1 NMRELFAEAGLE
13 SRDILLWNVCPW
25 YNGIRKTTSNEVMDG
40 LEALSELLDLL
51 PDLETVVLVGNHAH
65 TAEGMLSSKG
75 MKVIKTAHPSPL
87 VRNINPAMYA
97 AIAPAWAEASRLQKR
112 TGEEKIAKQCPR
124 CNAKLPMFHLMEL
137 CDDCTYEL
145 QDEHKRQDE
154 EERAK
159 REAVAQAKID
169 NAKRVLV
176 TTETFSPDL
185 KIEERLGIV
194 TAEVAEGMNAFKDFA
209 ADFTGVVGGR
219 SGVTQK
225 TLRNIRETV
234 IAELKLEASLLGA
247 NAVIA
252 VDLDYQEFGTTGR
265 FLFVVASGTA
275 VIVSPQ

>member
-1 NMRELFAEAGLE
+1 M
-13 SRDILLWNVCPW
+13 
-25 YNGIRKTTSNEVMDG
+25 
-40 LEALSELLDLL
+40 
-51 PDLETVVLVGNHAH
+51 
-65 TAEGMLSSKG
+65 
-75 MKVIKTAHPSPL
+75 
-87 VRNINPAMYA
+87 
-97 AIAPAWAEASRLQKR
+97 
-112 TGEEKIAKQCPR
+112 AKQCVDCEKPLGILSGISGR
-124 CNAKLPMFHLMEL
+124 CQQCHLAHLSEK
-137 CDDCTYEL
+137 
-145 QDEHKRQDE
+145 QGVSK

-159 REAVAQAKID
+159 REAETQAKID

-176 TTETFSPDL
+176 TTESFSPDL

-209 ADFTGVVGGR
+209 ADFNGVVGGR